1 MSSLAANLGFALR
14 AMPGE
19 SVCGDQIGVWPQGEH
34 RLQLA
39 LADGLGHGQGAHQAA
54 CNVMRLLGDL
64 QPLAISARFQYC
76 DEHLLHSRGV
86 ALAMADID
94 LQAHCLTHAA
104 VGNIRSLLLRQ
115 GQVRRLGAARGIV
128 GAGYRDLYPEQHD
141 FQPGDWLV
149 MFSDGIGE
157 DARIADALSAAE
169 PSQVAGR
176 TTGHVAGRASAKI
189 NRNASAQIAGQDTD
203 EIDQKA
209 SAQVA
214 GQIAGQIA
222 GQVTTQAT
230 AQAIA
235 QALLERWASAQ
246 DDASLL
252 LYQHV

>member
-1 MSSLAANLGFALR
+1 MSSLVANLGLALR

-19 SVCGDQIGVWPQGEH
+19 SVCGDQIGVWPQAEH

-54 CNVMRLLGDL
+54 CNVMRLLDDL
-64 QPLAISARFQYC
+64 QPLAISSRFQYC
-76 DEHLLHSRGV
+76 DEGLLHSRGV

-104 VGNIRSLLLRQ
+104 VGNIRSLLLRH
-115 GQVRRLGAARGIV
+115 GKVRRLGAARGIV

-149 MFSDGIGE
+149 MFSDGINE
-157 DARIADALSAAE
+157 DAQIADALSGAE
-169 PSQVAGR
+169 PSGATRQASSQVAGR
-176 TTGHVAGRASAKI
+176 TS
-189 NRNASAQIAGQDTD
+189 
-203 EIDQKA
+203 
-209 SAQVA
+209 
-214 GQIAGQIA
+214 
-222 GQVTTQAT
+222 TQAT
-230 AQAIA
+230 GQAIA
-235 QALLERWASAQ
+235 QALLERWASAH

>member
-1 MSSLAANLGFALR
+1 MNSLAANLGFALR

-54 CNVMRLLGDL
+54 CDVMRLLGDL

-157 DARIADALSAAE
+157 DARIADALSTAE
-169 PSQVAGR
+169 PSRVAGQ
-176 TTGHVAGRASAKI
+176 VAGRASTEVDRK
-189 NRNASAQIAGQDTD
+189 ASAQIAGQDTD

-209 SAQVA
+209 SA
-214 GQIAGQIA
+214 QIAGQIA